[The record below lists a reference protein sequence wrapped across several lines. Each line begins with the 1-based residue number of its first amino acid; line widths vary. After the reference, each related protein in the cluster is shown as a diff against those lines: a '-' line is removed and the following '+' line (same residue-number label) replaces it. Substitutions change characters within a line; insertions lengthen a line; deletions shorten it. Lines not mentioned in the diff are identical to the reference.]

1 MTKEEYLE
9 FLDEGAKI
17 QELTKN
23 IEFSEREKGWL
34 VNKTYS
40 SPEEVIEDIA
50 YITTEYEK
58 ERLDA
63 TELDAYF
70 YKRRWLQN
78 KLDEFYADKF
88 VLVDDFN
95 EVQKEFKYHPGAE
108 EVISELASDMD
119 CYVVLKRGDK
129 YFAEVGDKV
138 IDLGPTP
145 DISKIG

>member
-119 CYVVLKRGDK
+119 C
-129 YFAEVGDKV
+129 
-138 IDLGPTP
+138 
-145 DISKIG
+145 